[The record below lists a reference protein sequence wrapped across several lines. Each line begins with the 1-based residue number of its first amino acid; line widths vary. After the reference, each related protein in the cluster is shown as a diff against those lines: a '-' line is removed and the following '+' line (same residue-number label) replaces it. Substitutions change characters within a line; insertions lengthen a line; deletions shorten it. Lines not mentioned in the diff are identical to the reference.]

1 MKKEK
6 TVKRSQRK
14 EAVISRLKSLI
25 FPAILCAVIAVGVVV
40 VLNYTDTEE
49 EEESIH
55 VRGYDGGDQDLVLEN
70 DSLKLVMDPA
80 TTQFTL
86 EVKSTGK
93 VWYSNPQDADSDTL
107 ALALEKSNLKSTL
120 LMSYCMTG
128 GMEVKFNSY
137 DQSTAN
143 GLYELETG
151 EDYIRVKY
159 SLGNLERE
167 YVIPPVSRA
176 ADLEKWFDAMTN
188 EDRTLI
194 KRYYKKYDV
203 NDLGRNDNKEELLA
217 SYPVLETEP
226 IYVLREGTGTAVR
239 TRMEQVFESL
249 GYTYEDFE
257 ADKELNQAESSSDK
271 PVFNVDMVYRLE
283 DNDLVVEIPL
293 ADLEFKS
300 EYPIYTITPLPYF
313 GAGGK
318 EDEGYILVPEGGGA
332 IINFNNGKTVQNNYY
347 ANMYGWD
354 MCLSRD
360 AVVHNTR
367 NYFNAFGISGGD
379 ASFLCILEE
388 GSPYASMQANVSGKT
403 NSYNYVNSVYSVCVR
418 QQYSMNDTL
427 TNEAIYVYQKDLPD
441 ETLTQRYRFV
451 DSPDYTDMAKAYQ
464 GYLKDKYGSYFTMND
479 DTDTPVVLELVGA
492 VDKVKQI
499 LGVPVSRPLE
509 LTTWQE
515 AEAMLEELTSEGMS
529 NISVKLSGW
538 CNGGVS
544 QKLLK
549 KAKAVSDLGGSK
561 GLKTMIEKAE
571 SLGVEVYLDGVTQYA
586 YDSTIFDGF
595 FSYRDAARFLSKER
609 AELFEYSPI
618 TYSAAEWA
626 DSYWLLHTDLAMEM
640 ADNLLKVTDE
650 YGAGVSFRDLGQDLS
665 SDFYN
670 KKMYSRQQVKDL
682 QVEKLKQAADGGR
695 SIMINMGN
703 EYAAVY
709 SDMITNMDLQGS
721 EYTIL
726 DEYVPF
732 YQLAVHGYLN
742 YTGEAINLAGD
753 VEEELLRSAEYGA
766 GLQFTLMQESAF
778 TLQKTLYTEYFGADY
793 SAWHDKMMEIYTRYN
808 EELGHTYNQEMTGH
822 EILGSGLY
830 CTTYRDGTKVYVN
843 YGYSDAEAAPG
854 VTVPARDYKV
864 VR

>member
-6 TVKRSQRK
+6 SVKRSQRK
-14 EAVISRLKSLI
+14 EAVTRWLKSLI
-25 FPAILCAVIAVGVVV
+25 FPVILCAIIAVGVVI
-40 VLNYTDTEE
+40 VLNYTGTEE
-49 EEESIH
+49 EEKSIH
-55 VRGYDGGDQDLVLEN
+55 VRGYDGGDEELVLEN
-70 DSLKLVMDPA
+70 DSLKLVMDPK
-80 TTQFTL
+80 TTQFSL
-86 EVKSTGK
+86 EVKATGK
-93 VWYSNPQDADSDTL
+93 VWYSNPQDVDSDTF

-137 DQSTAN
+137 DQSTVN
-143 GLYELETG
+143 GLYELEAG

-167 YVIPPVSRA
+167 YVIPPVGKAS
-176 ADLEKWFDAMTN
+176 DMDTMFEAMSN
-188 EDRTLI
+188 EDRTLV
-194 KRYYKKYDV
+194 KRYYKKYDI
-203 NDLGRNDNKEELLA
+203 NNLGKKDNKEELLA
-217 SYPVLETEP
+217 SYPILETEP
-226 IYVLREGTGTAVR
+226 IYVLRDEVGVAVK
-239 TRMEQVFESL
+239 TKMEILFENV

-257 ADKELNQAESSSDK
+257 ADKELNLKESSADK
-271 PVFNVDMVYRLE
+271 PVFNVDVVYRLE
-283 DNDLVVEIPL
+283 GSDLVVEVPL
-293 ADLEFKS
+293 KDLEFKS

-332 IINFNNGKTVQNNYY
+332 IINFNNGKTIQNNYY

-367 NYFNAFGISGGD
+367 NYFNTFGISSGD
-379 ASFLCILEE
+379 DSFLCILEE
-388 GSPYASMQANVSGKT
+388 GVPYASVQANVSGKV

-427 TNEAIYVYQKDLPD
+427 TNEAIYVYQKDLPE

-451 DSPDYTDMAKAYQ
+451 DSPSYTDMAKEYQ
-464 GYLKDKYGSYFTMND
+464 RYLKNSYGSYFAMND

-509 LTTWQE
+509 LTTYKE
-515 AEAMLEELTSEGMS
+515 AEAMLEELTSQGMK
-529 NISVKLSGW
+529 NMSVKLSGW
-538 CNGGVS
+538 CNGGIS

-549 KAKAVSDLGGSK
+549 NVKEVSSLGGGRDLRS
-561 GLKTMIEKAE
+561 MIDKAE
-571 SLGVEVYLDGVTQYA
+571 SLGVEIYLDGVTQYA
-586 YDSTIFDGF
+586 YDSSFFDGF

-609 AELFEYSPI
+609 AELFEYSAV
-618 TYSAAEWA
+618 TYSARELG
-626 DSYWLLHTDLAMEM
+626 DNYWLLHTDLAMEM
-640 ADNLLKVTDE
+640 VDNLLKAGDE
-650 YGAGVSFRDLGQDLS
+650 YGTGVSFRDLGQDLS
-665 SDFYN
+665 SDFY
-670 KKMYSRQQVKDL
+670 KKKVYSRQQVLDR
-682 QVEKLKQAADGGR
+682 QVERLKQAADAGQN
-695 SIMINMGN
+695 IMINMGN
-703 EYAAVY
+703 DYAAAY

-753 VEEELLRSAEYGA
+753 AEEELLRSAEYGA

-793 SAWHDKMMEIYTRYN
+793 SAWHDRMMEIYTRYN

-822 EILGSGLY
+822 EILDSGLS
-830 CTTYRDGTKVYVN
+830 CTTYQDGTKVYVN
-843 YGYSDAEAAPG
+843 YGYRDVTAAPG